1 MASWKDHLRPASF
14 RGKKFFVDSS
24 QYTGGRRVSFHE
36 FPDRDDPYPEDLGK
50 VGRTFKV
57 EGYII
62 GDDYFTLKK
71 ELVEA
76 TEKEGPGELVHP
88 YYGTLQVQLGPF
100 SIDET
105 KQDGRFAKLSFLFY
119 EAGNNRFPQ
128 QIDDKVSLLE
138 DTSANALL
146 KAKDSFDKKFSI
158 LDQPGFVVEA
168 ARDKVAQVTDAFMNA
183 TKNVRV
189 AADKIA
195 DLAFSIRNLKAEVND
210 LLQSPAKLSQ
220 RLLDSLA
227 LLEGAIETDEGK
239 LQAHSSLFAFG
250 ASDPSIIG
258 LTPQRDQQ
266 RTNKV
271 AIDSLIK
278 QASVAKAV
286 NVGALVVY
294 PSTDD
299 ATKVRNQLAEVI
311 EEISLSTPDDEVYK
325 VFRDLNAQMVN
336 AIPDSDS
343 ELPNIQTVT
352 LQNSS
357 NSLLVAYDLFEKPE
371 VELDL
376 VARNKI
382 KHPGF
387 IVGGTTL
394 EVIDVRKNA

>member
-1 MASWKDHLRPASF
+1 MASWKDSLRPASF

-62 GDDYFTLKK
+62 GDDYFTLKR

-100 SIDET
+100 SIDES

-128 QIDDKVSLLE
+128 QIDDKNAVLE
-138 DTSANALL
+138 AAAGDALS

-158 LDQPGFVVEA
+158 LDQPGFVVQA
-168 ARDKVAQVTDAFMNA
+168 ARDKVAQATQAFTDA
-183 TKNVRV
+183 TKDVKTS
-189 AADKIA
+189 ADKIA
-195 DLAFSIRNLKAEVND
+195 DLAFSIRNLKAELND
-210 LLQSPAKLSQ
+210 LLQAPAKLSQ

-227 LLEGAIETDEGK
+227 LLEEACDLPEGK
-239 LQAHSSLFAFG
+239 LKAHSSLFAYG
-250 ASDPSIIG
+250 AADATIIG
-258 LTPQRDQQ
+258 ATPQRDQE
-266 RTNKV
+266 RTNKD
-271 AIDSLIK
+271 AFDSLIQ
-278 QASVAKAV
+278 QAATARAV
-286 NVGALVVY
+286 HSGAQVEF
-294 PSTDD
+294 PSTVD
-299 ATKVRNQLAEVI
+299 ATVVREQLADKI
-311 EEISLSTPDDEVYK
+311 EEISLTTTDDEVYK
-325 VFRDLNAQMVN
+325 VFRDLNAQLIKTV
-336 AIPDSDS
+336 PDSDI
-343 ELPNIQTVT
+343 ELPNIQTVE
-352 LQNSS
+352 LANSS
-357 NSLLVAYDLFEKPE
+357 NSILVAYETFENPD

-376 VARNKI
+376 VERNKI

-394 EVIDVRKNA
+394 EVLNVRRA